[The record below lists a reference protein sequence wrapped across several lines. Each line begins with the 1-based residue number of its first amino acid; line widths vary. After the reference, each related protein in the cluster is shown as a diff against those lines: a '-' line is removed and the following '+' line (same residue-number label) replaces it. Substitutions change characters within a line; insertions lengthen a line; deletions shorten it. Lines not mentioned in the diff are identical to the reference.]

1 MAIRGV
7 VTELVLID
15 PKSSEIKYDMQNY
28 FVDGREIISGF
39 GVSEYNNFRATPID
53 LQKTTVTQ
61 KYKFTFSGVA
71 KNIDMVEEA
80 IENSYLAQ
88 YIIWR
93 WGGFTSGGIDNPTEF
108 NLFAECFGAAE
119 EGSTD
124 FTTVTLSFG
133 SYSKTVNA
141 DFPGRKIP
149 WQILVPLQL
158 RKP

>member
-7 VTELVLID
+7 VTQLLLID
-15 PKSSEIKYDMQNY
+15 AKSFDIKYDMQNY
-28 FVDGREIISGF
+28 FVDGREIAQGLGI
-39 GVSEYNNFRATPID
+39 SEYNNFRATPIN

-61 KYKFTFSGVA
+61 KYSFTFSGVA

-80 IENSYLAQ
+80 IANSYHAQ
-88 YIIWR
+88 YLIWR
-93 WGGFTSGGIDNPTEF
+93 WSDNEGIDNPTQF

-124 FTTVTLSFG
+124 FTTVTLQFG

>member
-7 VTELVLID
+7 MTQLILID
-15 PKSSEIKYDMQNY
+15 PGPFEIKYNMQNY
-28 FVDGREIISGF
+28 FVNGKEIVPGS

-61 KYKFTFSGVA
+61 KYKFTFAGVA
-71 KNIDMVEEA
+71 QNIDMVEEA

-88 YIIWR
+88 YAIWR
-93 WGGFTSGGIDNPTEF
+93 WGGVTIDNPSEF
-108 NLFAECFGAAE
+108 NLFAECFGQAE

-158 RKP
+158 RRP

>member
-7 VTELVLID
+7 LTQLILLE
-15 PKSSEIKYDMQNY
+15 PETFERKYDMQNY
-28 FVDGREIISGF
+28 FVNGRELIPGTGTST
-39 GVSEYNNFRATPID
+39 YNNFQASPIE

-61 KYKFTFSGVA
+61 KFSFTFSGTVQ
-71 KNIDMVEEA
+71 NIDMVEES
-80 IENSYLAQ
+80 IENNYLGQ

-93 WGGFTSGGIDNPTEF
+93 WGGSDGEIQNPTKF
-108 NLFAECFGAAE
+108 NLFAECFAGAE

-124 FTTVTLSFG
+124 FTSVTLKFA